1 MFILH
6 RLLQAIATVL
16 GYAVDAYILMVLV
29 HALLSWVNPDPR
41 NPIVRF
47 LAAVVEPALK
57 PFRRIL
63 SPYKTGGVDVSPVFL
78 IFVLL
83 FVKHFV
89 VPVLWD
95 LSGMFR

>member
-41 NPIVRF
+41 NPIRPVPRRGGR
-47 LAAVVEPALK
+47 ARPQAVPSHPL
-57 PFRRIL
+57 
-63 SPYKTGGVDVSPVFL
+63 PV
-78 IFVLL
+78 
-83 FVKHFV
+83 
-89 VPVLWD
+89 
-95 LSGMFR
+95 